1 MLLMIIIILFNELTF
16 VSLYNLSNDL
26 DTLHT
31 MLPVEGNYTAL
42 RKQLTMP
49 T

>member
-1 MLLMIIIILFNELTF
+1 MLPMTIIIVFGGLNF
-16 VSLYNLSNDL
+16 VSLDNLSNDI

-42 RKQLTMP
+42 R
-49 T
+49 